1 MDVHP
6 PKNGM
11 YRYWSIAIF
20 RNALILAPGCC
31 EELLSKGVA
40 LLAQK
45 CDDFAMTLPWLC
57 GNPWRL
63 GHCLTSNTHRS
74 IHRIAILFAK
84 YLKPPIRSLHVAWP
98 WFLGSGDKG
107 WRLVAG
113 LQSASSEPTA
123 AQKLYKAR
131 AKSCFLRQIFAL
143 YKNIHHDQSW
153 SIMINHT
160 TSCFD
165 PYLVRRV
172 PKSMIAFQRCS
183 GGLQS
188 FVSAAALLQHHPKH
202 SPEGCWS
209 INQRIPR
216 WKPEHPE
223 LTPREEI

>member
-1 MDVHP
+1 MHWSWRQGAA
-6 PKNGM
+6 KNC
-11 YRYWSIAIF
+11 SAKELHSLH
-20 RNALILAPGCC
+20 RN
-31 EELLSKGVA
+31 V
-40 LLAQK
+40 
-45 CDDFAMTLPWLC
+45 MTLPWLC
-57 GNPWRL
+57 HDCVGIPGAW
-63 GHCLTSNTHRS
+63 GTAWHLTLTEAS
-74 IHRIAILFAK
+74 I
-84 YLKPPIRSLHVAWP
+84 
-98 WFLGSGDKG
+98 
-107 WRLVAG
+107 G
-113 LQSASSEPTA
+113 LQFCSPSIWSHQSDHFTLRGHGFWAVAIRVGGWWQGYNPLALRPTA